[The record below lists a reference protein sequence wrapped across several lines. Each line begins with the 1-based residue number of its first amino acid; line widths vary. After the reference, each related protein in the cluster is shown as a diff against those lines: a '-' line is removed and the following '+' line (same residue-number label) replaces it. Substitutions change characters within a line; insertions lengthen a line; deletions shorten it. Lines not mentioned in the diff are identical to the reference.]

1 MRRHICQLLF
11 TSLLFI
17 ITIDIHIAF
26 IQPLFTHEDLLS
38 WSIELPRSD
47 LIKMAFHPF
56 CGRWGYRGVIMGW
69 DETGLEKIVIIVQL
83 WSVLCRTTNEILLNS
98 PKSNQPIF
106 RILINF
112 LQHVP
117 LHPGWKRCTKET
129 RRGEANQTMQFWWD
143 NCPPTS
149 IMFHVATDFRF
160 VLSCHEQNTEH
171 WIGLGLKTVLWGTKN
186 LYVGNVVVFE
196 Y

>member
-1 MRRHICQLLF
+1 
-11 TSLLFI
+11 
-17 ITIDIHIAF
+17 
-26 IQPLFTHEDLLS
+26 
-38 WSIELPRSD
+38 
-47 LIKMAFHPF
+47 
-56 CGRWGYRGVIMGW
+56 MGW

-129 RRGEANQTMQFWWD
+129 RRGEANQTMQFW
-143 NCPPTS
+143 
-149 IMFHVATDFRF
+149 
-160 VLSCHEQNTEH
+160 
-171 WIGLGLKTVLWGTKN
+171 
-186 LYVGNVVVFE
+186 
-196 Y
+196 